1 MLFWATVILQLNVAS
16 LGLSTLG
23 LLSPFVNGDA
33 VHDEEDEVD
42 NPIVRD

>member
-16 LGLSTLG
+16 LDLRSLG
-23 LLSPFVNGDA
+23 LLPPFMDGDA
-33 VHDEEDEVD
+33 VHDEENEVD